1 MIGSG
6 ERGIER
12 LYLDTSVFGG
22 YFDAEFELWTKML
35 FERIIEGRYKVIY
48 SELINIELT
57 NAPERV
63 KNLLLKLPNDAVEVV
78 ENSIEAADLADA
90 YIQENVVGKTSLP
103 DCNHIALATL
113 NDADILVSWNFKH
126 IVNINRI
133 RGYNA
138 VNVKLGHKILEI
150 RSPREIL
157 EYEY

>member
-1 MIGSG
+1 MVSG
-6 ERGIER
+6 TRPIER
-12 LYLDTSVFGG
+12 IYLDTSVFGG
-22 YFDAEFELWTKML
+22 YFDAEFELWTKIL
-35 FERIIEGRYKVIY
+35 FDRIIEGRYRVIY
-48 SELINIELT
+48 SELTNIELT

-63 KNLLLKLPNDAVEVV
+63 KNLLLKLPNDVVEVV
-78 ENSIEAADLADA
+78 QNSIEAADLADA

-126 IVNINRI
+126 IVNVNRI

-157 EYEY
+157 DYEY

>member
-1 MIGSG
+1 MVSG
-6 ERGIER
+6 TRQIER
-12 LYLDTSVFGG
+12 IYVDTSVFGG
-22 YFDAEFELWTKML
+22 YFDAEFELWTKIL
-35 FERIIEGRYKVIY
+35 FDRIIEGRYRVIY

-63 KNLLLKLPNDAVEVV
+63 KNLLFKLPNDAVEVV

-126 IVNINRI
+126 IVNVNRI
-133 RGYNA
+133 RGYNS
-138 VNVKLGHKILEI
+138 VNIKLGHKILEI

-157 EYEY
+157 DYEY

>member
-1 MIGSG
+1 M
-6 ERGIER
+6 ER

-35 FERIIEGRYKVIY
+35 FDKIIEGRYKVVY
-48 SELINIELT
+48 SELTNIELT

-78 ENSIEAADLADA
+78 ENSIEATDLANA

-126 IVNINRI
+126 IVNVNRI

-157 EYEY
+157 EYED